1 MMLLQR
7 VRDKA
12 RALLQIYGTG
22 KTKQALW
29 NAEFAKGH
37 WACLD
42 ETSGD
47 IVYSVIDKWAHGGSI
62 LDLGC
67 GSGNTANELQPDT
80 FRKYTGVDISSIA
93 IDKAITR
100 TSVVSPSR
108 SLHFVQSDV
117 LTYVPAERFDVIL
130 FRDSIY
136 YVAANKIN
144 TLLLRYANYLGE
156 NGVFIVRIWSTGGK
170 YRRIVELLEKHFK
183 IIDNVVSR
191 DSSALVMVFRPFGPQ

>member
-1 MMLLQR
+1 MTLLRR

-12 RALLQIYGTG
+12 RAFLQIYGTG
-22 KTKQALW
+22 KAKQALW
-29 NAEFAKGH
+29 NTEFAKGH

-100 TSVVSPSR
+100 TPDLSPSR
-108 SLHFVQSDV
+108 SLHFVKSDV
-117 LTYVPAERFDVIL
+117 LTYVPAEKFDVIL
-130 FRDSIY
+130 LRDSIY
-136 YVAANKIN
+136 YVATNKIS

-156 NGVFIVRIWSTGGK
+156 NGVFIVRMWSTSGK
-170 YRRIVELLEKHFK
+170 YHKIVELLENKFK
-183 IIDNVVSR
+183 IIDKVVSP
-191 DSSALVMVFRPFGPQ
+191 DSSSLVMVFRPFGPR